1 MTGAVGVD
9 EKVYLAFQ
17 REWSGDPAGKVR
29 IGVYTPA
36 DGEWKF
42 FYYPLDAVESPAGGW
57 VGLSEITALGDGK
70 FAIIER
76 DNQSGPDA
84 RIKRVYTVDVTGVTP
99 AGEGETFPL
108 LSKSLA
114 IDVLPAMQ
122 AGKGWVHDKLEGLAR
137 TADGTV
143 YVVTDNDGVDDSTGE
158 TQFLNLG
165 KALD

>member
-1 MTGAVGVD
+1 M
-9 EKVYLAFQ
+9 
-17 REWSGDPAGKVR
+17 R

-36 DGEWKF
+36 IDTDPAAEEGEWKF

-57 VGLSEITALGDGK
+57 VGLSEITALGDGR
-70 FAIIER
+70 FAVVER
-76 DNQSGPDA
+76 DNQSGPDT
-84 RIKRVYTVDVTGVTP
+84 RIKRVYEIDLSGVTP
-99 AGEGETFPL
+99 AAEGGTFPL
-108 LSKSLA
+108 LSKTLA

-158 TQFLNLG
+158 TQFLDLG